1 MHENTR
7 SKNKIPQRFS
17 LHFCKKVS
25 KIISIT
31 LSSVI
36 FLWLNRAYIK
46 YCYSRQQIGTS
57 LQSKVTQTW
66 SNILVS
72 KIQI

>member
-17 LHFCKKVS
+17 LHLCEKVS
-25 KIISIT
+25 KIIFIT

-36 FLWLNRAYIK
+36 FLWLSRAYLNIA
-46 YCYSRQQIGTS
+46 ILG
-57 LQSKVTQTW
+57 SKLELAR
-66 SNILVS
+66 NR
-72 KIQI
+72 K